1 MQKILVNFVFIFFN
15 ILALPSKA
23 SEQVTCEM
31 LERKILNKI
40 TEDGGYLIVNG
51 ISILDRETRDIW
63 LYGMP
68 ENVFSEP
75 PHDKVIDL
83 GLLPNGM
90 HQKIFINC
98 AKNNA
103 IVLLQGGVVDQYVWF
118 GPIAYQTFQ
127 TKIN

>member
-1 MQKILVNFVFIFFN
+1 MQKILVIFIFIFFN
-15 ILALPSKA
+15 ILAMSSKA
-23 SEQVTCEM
+23 NDQVTCEV
-31 LERKILNKI
+31 LEKEILNKI
-40 TEDGGYLIVNG
+40 TEDGGYFIVEG
-51 ISILDRETRDIW
+51 ISILDRETPNIW

-75 PHDKVIDL
+75 PHDKVINL

-98 AKNNA
+98 TKNNA

-118 GPIAYQTFQ
+118 GPITYKTFQ